1 VFGTAAVP
9 HQLLLLQAA
18 SRDEALSAL
27 AAAAAAAG
35 STRASGVTSAGLP
48 TPGDASTARPAGGE
62 RAAPS
67 ADVLATCGTVHD
79 QMKAKADARAGKV
92 RV

>member
-18 SRDEALSAL
+18 SRDEALS
-27 AAAAAAAG
+27 AAAAAAG

-48 TPGDASTARPAGGE
+48 TPGDASTARPAGGA

-67 ADVLATCGTVHD
+67 ADVLATCGTVDD